1 MGRPRRHENA
11 RLTKKQQTFAEL
23 VVTKE
28 GELTLRECAQQ
39 AGYSV
44 SSSHTRAYELLNPR
58 ISPHVVAEV
67 RRRREELNE
76 KYAVDYGRHVR
87 SLAKL
92 RDESLAN
99 GAYSAAVNAERLRG
113 QAAGLYV
120 SKSEVRIGSIDQMS
134 KAEVEKA
141 LAELKRN
148 MGGTV
153 LDAEDA
159 EIVDAEIVE
168 GANEQQPRGAPLVA
182 IENKQTH

>member
-1 MGRPRRHENA
+1 MKNTPLITGG
-11 RLTKKQQTFAEL
+11 TFDPWPN
-23 VVTKE
+23 
-28 GELTLRECAQQ
+28 C
-39 AGYSV
+39 
-44 SSSHTRAYELLNPR
+44 
-58 ISPHVVAEV
+58 
-67 RRRREELNE
+67 
-76 KYAVDYGRHVR
+76 
-87 SLAKL
+87 
-92 RDESLAN
+92 ESLAN

-153 LDAEDA
+153 LDAEGA

-168 GANEQQPRGAPLVA
+168 GDNEQQPRGAPLVA

>member
-1 MGRPRRHENA
+1 M
-11 RLTKKQQTFAEL
+11 
-23 VVTKE
+23 
-28 GELTLRECAQQ
+28 
-39 AGYSV
+39 
-44 SSSHTRAYELLNPR
+44 
-58 ISPHVVAEV
+58 
-67 RRRREELNE
+67 
-76 KYAVDYGRHVR
+76 DYGRHVR

-134 KAEVEKA
+134 KADVEKA

-159 EIVDAEIVE
+159 EIVEIVE
-168 GANEQQPRGAPLVA
+168 DDREPRGATMVA